1 MKKTFEIKGVD
12 LTELYGIGD
21 QNILFLEK
29 SRVFER
35 GDASSCLWCLVV
47 SRPSHSED
55 TRLPTVDPTPY
66 DK

>member
-29 SRVFER
+29 SEELR
-35 GDASSCLWCLVV
+35 GTAEKLKSSL
-47 SRPSHSED
+47 
-55 TRLPTVDPTPY
+55 
-66 DK
+66 